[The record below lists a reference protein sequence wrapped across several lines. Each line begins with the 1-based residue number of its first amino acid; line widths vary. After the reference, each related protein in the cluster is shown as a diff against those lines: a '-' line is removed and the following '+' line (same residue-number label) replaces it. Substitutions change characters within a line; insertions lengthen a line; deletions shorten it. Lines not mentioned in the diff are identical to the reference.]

1 MKAQSCNLGVS
12 YLIVCKKGQG
22 AFLEGMGAAEELYGK
37 PKDWVH

>member
-1 MKAQSCNLGVS
+1 MKAQSHNSELS
-12 YLIVCKKGQG
+12 YLFVCKNGQG